1 MAKKVYLEI
10 QSKEQFFNILKAN
23 PGYIIIKFTATWCK
37 PCQRIKNQVNRFFLN
52 SPESVLCFDLDVD
65 DNFELYNYFKKNKRL
80 KGIPALFLY
89 KKGNTNLIA
98 DESHT
103 GSNLTTLQNFF
114 SKVI

>member
-1 MAKKVYLEI
+1 MDKKVDLEI
-10 QSKEQFFNILKAN
+10 QSKEQFHDILKIN
-23 PGYIIIKFTATWCK
+23 PNYVIIKFTATWCK
-37 PCQRIKNQVNRFFLN
+37 PCQKIKNQVNRFFLN

-65 DNFELYNYFKKNKRL
+65 DNFEIYNYFKKNSRL
-80 KGIPALFLY
+80 NGIPALFLY

-103 GSNLTTLQNFF
+103 GANSATLENFF